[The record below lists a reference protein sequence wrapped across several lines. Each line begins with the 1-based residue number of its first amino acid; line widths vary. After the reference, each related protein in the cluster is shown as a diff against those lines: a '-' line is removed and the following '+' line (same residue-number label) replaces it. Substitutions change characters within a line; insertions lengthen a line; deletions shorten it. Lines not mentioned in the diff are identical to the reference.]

1 MISAL
6 DLPAPPLEL
15 PGGRARLE
23 PLAPHHAV
31 DLLTAAA
38 EDAIWLYM
46 PAARPRTDVD
56 MGAMI
61 HAALEARGTG
71 EAFPFAVIDRSRG
84 RAVGS
89 TRYLEIQPQNRALE
103 IGWTWYGAS
112 ARRTSIN
119 TECKYLLLRH
129 AFERAWPGG
138 AHRVQFKTDERN
150 ERSRNALLRIGAQF
164 EGILRRHRVM
174 HDGHVRSSAY
184 FSVVREEW
192 PSVKT
197 RLESVLAA
205 SRIRPG

>member
-1 MISAL
+1 MTPTIA
-6 DLPAPPLEL
+6 LPAAPLEL

-23 PLAPHHAV
+23 PLSLDHTT
-31 DLLTAAA
+31 DLLAAAA
-38 EDAIWLYM
+38 EDGIWLYM
-46 PAARPRTDVD
+46 PAPRPRTHED
-56 MGAMI
+56 MSAMI
-61 HAALEARGTG
+61 NAALEARGTG
-71 EAFPFAVIDRSRG
+71 EAYPFAVIDRSTG

-89 TRYLEIQPQNRALE
+89 TRYLEIQAQNLALE
-103 IGWTWYGAS
+103 IGWTWYGAT

-129 AFERAWPGG
+129 AFERAWPQG

-150 ERSRNALLRIGAQF
+150 ERSRNALLRIGARF

-184 FSVVREEW
+184 FSVIREEW

-197 RLESVLAA
+197 RLEAVLAA
-205 SRIRPG
+205 SGIRPA